1 MGQSDR
7 KDTNAYINVPFLS
20 QPSKGIKD
28 IEIEIYYK
36 KAINKVIKE
45 IETKHPDTVIQE
57 VISSCRTLLKSEQEE
72 LSHPGTRSM
81 ARE

>member
-1 MGQSDR
+1 M
-7 KDTNAYINVPFLS
+7 FLFFS
-20 QPSKGIKD
+20 QPLKGSKD
-28 IEIEIYYK
+28 IEMKIYCK
-36 KAINKVIKE
+36 EAIHKVIKE
-45 IETKHPDTVIQE
+45 IETKHPDTVIRE